1 MEPSE
6 DRVLAALDRL
16 VLAAVGVTTVAL
28 AESGEGHDLTLSQWR
43 ALVVISSSTGLR
55 ASELAQRIGMSRP
68 SMSRLVRRLERR
80 GVIVAEQD
88 PNDGRATILRATSTG
103 VSVRVAMMARRREL
117 MTDALAARPGS
128 LPRDLASGLDA
139 IAEVLER
146 YT

>member
-1 MEPSE
+1 
-6 DRVLAALDRL
+6 
-16 VLAAVGVTTVAL
+16 
-28 AESGEGHDLTLSQWR
+28 
-43 ALVVISSSTGLR
+43 
-55 ASELAQRIGMSRP
+55 MSRP

-103 VSVRVAMMARRREL
+103 VAVRVAMMARRREL
-117 MTDALAARPGS
+117 MTDALATRPGS

-146 YT
+146 YTSGTVAMPADGRSVSCR